1 MIKNIKLIVKNQYEF
16 LHIDLD
22 YFGEY
27 IRIIKKDEL
36 FYFQISNEQLIKI
49 EDELLEYFGLKNIN
63 EIPIYNFKVLSHKVI
78 NYGKQIEFECELELV
93 IKNLIGSKINTAKS
107 KLSSILSENQKVVG
121 IYLISI
127 DDVNYIGQ

>member
-27 IRIIKKDEL
+27 ISIIKKDEL

-63 EIPIYNFKVLSHKVI
+63 EIPI
-78 NYGKQIEFECELELV
+78 
-93 IKNLIGSKINTAKS
+93 
-107 KLSSILSENQKVVG
+107 
-121 IYLISI
+121 
-127 DDVNYIGQ
+127 